1 VLVRHDQRDG
11 RQIARGHRERLV
23 HVARGRRRLGADD
36 RHVGGREERLV
47 RDRLHAR
54 EPVLGRVDAG
64 RVARQQDDR
73 GVRLAGGDER
83 RDRVRQPR
91 ALRDDADADPPRRP
105 CEAVRRRHRPRLVAG
120 GVVRHLEI
128 VLEVVQ
134 DPRVPRAH
142 DAEDVGRAL
151 GRQGSRDR
159 LREGHLRRH
168 LGHSLSPSTVAF
180 PDATTLFTQ
189 QNL

>member
-1 VLVRHDQRDG
+1 MPD
-11 RQIARGHRERLV
+11 ES
-23 HVARGRRRLGADD
+23 
-36 RHVGGREERLV
+36 
-47 RDRLHAR
+47 
-54 EPVLGRVDAG
+54 PVSRTTGEFALRAVMS
-64 RVARQQDDR
+64 
-73 GVRLAGGDER
+73 GVI
-83 RDRVRQPR
+83 VFVSPR